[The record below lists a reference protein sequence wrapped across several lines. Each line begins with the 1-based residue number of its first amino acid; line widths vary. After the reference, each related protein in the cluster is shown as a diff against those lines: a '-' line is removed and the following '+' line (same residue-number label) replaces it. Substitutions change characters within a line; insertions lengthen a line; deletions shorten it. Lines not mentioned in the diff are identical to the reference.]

1 MILTGEEAIDYA
13 RKNNELLSKYCDPL
27 EGGRSGLSVDEATD
41 IAREDPALIYI
52 HTEEHDSEVIAME
65 WAQEILSQMTTDDVE
80 AFEKDREEWRDGI
93 SMMVWPECLS
103 ETRENLDLV
112 MAELDNL
119 CAFHRNS

>member
-1 MILTGEEAIDYA
+1 M
-13 RKNNELLSKYCDPL
+13 
-27 EGGRSGLSVDEATD
+27 DEATD